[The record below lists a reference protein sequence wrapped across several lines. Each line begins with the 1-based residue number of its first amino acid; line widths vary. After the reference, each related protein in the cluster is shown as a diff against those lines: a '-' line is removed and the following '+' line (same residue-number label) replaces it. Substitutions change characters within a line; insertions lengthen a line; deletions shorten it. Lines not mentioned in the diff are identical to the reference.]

1 VIVSLE
7 EMVYLDLKEI
17 EVSLENVVHL
27 VMEVLVHLV
36 LQVPMVILV

>member
-36 LQVPMVILV
+36 LQVPKVILV